1 MSIIYRVS
9 YQSKQYPKKRAITL
23 KWWKKKSKAQEYAD
37 SLNKY
42 YKRNARVIKDKTR
55 KKSKKKYA
63 KP

>member
-9 YQSKQYPKKRAITL
+9 YRSKQYPKKRAIAL
-23 KWWKKKSKAQEYAD
+23 KWWKKKSKAQKYAD